1 MISPLCLGM
10 VIWSPKTTEISVF
23 LKAQSQVRQ
32 LLANERPFKIMKNA
46 FYFTLKLFSFSRY
59 VNHFEFWSCRKTAK
73 FKRLISKFITSQPDY
88 QTIAINILPNISRS
102 KDNKA
107 MKFGKSN
114 MSNTFREKSYTK
126 SGGETIPRPFLKNS
140 KLSIS
145 QDEESKVL
153 CSLFLLFAKL
163 RAIKIY

>member
-1 MISPLCLGM
+1 
-10 VIWSPKTTEISVF
+10 
-23 LKAQSQVRQ
+23 
-32 LLANERPFKIMKNA
+32 
-46 FYFTLKLFSFSRY
+46 
-59 VNHFEFWSCRKTAK
+59 
-73 FKRLISKFITSQPDY
+73 
-88 QTIAINILPNISRS
+88 
-102 KDNKA
+102 
-107 MKFGKSN
+107 

-153 CSLFLLFAKL
+153 CSLFFLFAKL